1 MDLETVLKE
10 IVPLIGGESNVSY
23 QNRNADRLYIRLK
36 DQGLADLSAL
46 QKLDGVKGY
55 VVSNGRLVVTLSVEK
70 EENNMANNKQIA
82 EQVLRGVG
90 GKENVA
96 NLTHCITR
104 LRFNLK
110 DEDKADKE
118 ELKKIQGVMSV
129 VSAPGQLQVV
139 IGSNV
144 TKVYDEICAM
154 GGFEKRQAINENLDK
169 KRREPGFK
177 GTCKWILG
185 GIADGVSGCVVP
197 LIPLIMV
204 AGLLRM
210 LPTLLGDTMGLM
222 NPEGDI
228 YKLLTFTGDSGL
240 YFLPIAVGYT
250 GAKKFGCTPVL
261 GILLGSMLIHPT
273 FLAMAADPE
282 AAFTVFGIP
291 CTLGTYT
298 QTIIPMILAT
308 WVMSYV
314 ERFFKKYIPDFLS
327 SVFTPLLTIV
337 VMIPLTFCLLAPVG
351 SWLANVVYAILNGI
365 HTIAGPVGYALV
377 CALWLLLL
385 TCGLH
390 QVLIAM
396 AIVPL
401 LSGTPDNFIMSAS
414 GLSAFATYGVII
426 GGFIR
431 AKKAETR
438 VELGG
443 YFLSNFLGGVGE
455 PVLFGFILKYKKPL
469 IAQIIGGFAGGLVA
483 GFANVTVY
491 QAMPVLNFLNFL
503 GYMGPEP
510 GNLIWAGISAAVCV
524 AAAAAAT
531 YILGFDEEQ
540 DERLPARAGAAGQ

>member
-1 MDLETVLKE
+1 MNVENIIKE
-10 IVPLIGGESNVSY
+10 IVPLVGGESNISY
-23 QNRNADRLYIRLK
+23 RNQSADRLYIRLK
-36 DQGLADLSAL
+36 DQGLADIPAL

-55 VVSNGRLVVTLSVEK
+55 VAGNGRLTITLSIEK
-70 EENNMANNKQIA
+70 EENTMADNKQIA
-82 EQVLRGVG
+82 EQVLQSVG

-110 DEDKADKE
+110 DEEKADKE
-118 ELKKIQGVMSV
+118 SLKSIKGVMQV

-139 IGSNV
+139 IGNNV

-154 GGFEKRQAINENLDK
+154 GGFEKQQVIQENLDK

-177 GTCKWILG
+177 GMCKWILG

-222 NPEGDI
+222 NSESDI

-261 GILLGSMLIHPT
+261 GILLGAMLIHPT
-273 FLAMAADPE
+273 FLAMAADP
-282 AAFTVFGIP
+282 AATFTVFGIP

-314 ERFFKKYIPDFLS
+314 ERFFKKYIPDFLT

-351 SWLANVVYAILNGI
+351 SWLANLVYAILNGI
-365 HTIAGPVGYALV
+365 HTVAGPVGYALV

-455 PVLFGFILKYKKPL
+455 PVLFGFILKYRKPL

-483 GFANVTVY
+483 GIANVTVY

-510 GNLIWAGISAAVCV
+510 SNLIWAGISAAVCV
-524 AAAAAAT
+524 IVAAAAT
-531 YILGFDEEQ
+531 YILGFNEEQ
-540 DERLPARAGAAGQ
+540 EERLPAGAGAAR

>member
-1 MDLETVLKE
+1 MAQDAILSQLL
-10 IVPLIGGESNVSY
+10 PLVGGKDNISFHHWEG
-23 QNRNADRLYIRLK
+23 QRLFLRLK
-36 DQGLADLSAL
+36 DQSLPDLAALRGLETVGSCTLKNGQLYIVLSER
-46 QKLDGVKGY
+46 K
-55 VVSNGRLVVTLSVEK
+55 K
-70 EENNMANNKQIA
+70 EEKNMANNKQIA
-82 EQVLRGVG
+82 EQVLQGVG
-90 GKENVA
+90 GKANVA

-110 DEDKADKE
+110 DEGKANKE
-118 ELKKIQGVMSV
+118 TLKKIDGVMSV

-144 TKVYDEICAM
+144 TKVYDEICSM
-154 GGFEKRQAINENLDK
+154 GGFAKQEVIRENLDK
-169 KRREPGFK
+169 NRREPGFV

-210 LPTLLGDTMGLM
+210 LPTLLGDTMGVLS
-222 NPEGDI
+222 PESDI
-228 YKLLTFTGDSGL
+228 YKLLTFTGGAGL
-240 YFLPIAVGYT
+240 YFLPVAVGYT

-261 GILLGSMLIHPT
+261 GILLGAMLIHPD
-273 FLAMAADPE
+273 FVAMASAIPPE
-282 AAFTVFGIP
+282 PFTVFGIP
-291 CTLGTYT
+291 CTLVNYS

-308 WVMSYV
+308 WVMGYV

-327 SVFTPLLTIV
+327 AVLVPLLTIV
-337 VMIPLTFCLLAPVG
+337 IMIPLTFCLLGPVG
-351 SWLANVVYAILNGI
+351 SWLGNAVYALLNGI
-365 HTIAGPVGYALV
+365 HTVFGPLGFALV
-377 CALWLLLL
+377 CAFWLLLL

-401 LSGTPDNFIMSAS
+401 LEGNPDSFIMAAS

-426 GGFIR
+426 GGFLK

-438 VELGG
+438 TELSA

-469 IAQIIGGFAGGLVA
+469 IAQIVGGFAGGLVA
-483 GFANVTVY
+483 GFANVTVF

-510 GNLIWAGISAAVCV
+510 GYIIWAGISAAVCV
-524 AAAAAAT
+524 VVAAAVT
-531 YILGFDEEQ
+531 FLLGFDEEQ
-540 DERLPARAGAAGQ
+540 GERLSA